1 VPREVAVAAW
11 LAENATGLTGRP
23 EISMVGAK
31 AADVRMAAQAAARE
45 AVRALTTL
53 LDEAGRTPI
62 AALKKGGVGA
72 RERGRLA
79 KRLAIPD
86 DALPLWIDVAYAA
99 GLLGEVAGGYAP
111 TGDYPRCGPPSPP
124 GSGRSRPSRGMGWST
139 PR

>member
-1 VPREVAVAAW
+1 MEV
-11 LAENATGLTGRP
+11 R
-23 EISMVGAK
+23 S
-31 AADVRMAAQAAARE
+31 AAQAAARE
-45 AVRALTTL
+45 ALRALSTL

-79 KRLAIPD
+79 KRLSIPD
-86 DALPLWIDVAYAA
+86 DALPLWIDIAYAA

-111 TGDYPRCGPPSPP
+111 TDDYPWWRAAEPAETVGGRWSP
-124 GSGRSRPSRGMGWST
+124 RGISSST